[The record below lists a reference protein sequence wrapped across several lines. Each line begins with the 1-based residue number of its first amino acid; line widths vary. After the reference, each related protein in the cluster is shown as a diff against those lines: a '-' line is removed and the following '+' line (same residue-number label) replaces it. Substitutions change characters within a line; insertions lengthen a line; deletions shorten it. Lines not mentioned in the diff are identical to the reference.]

1 MRAGGMK
8 LKSRQDIAVPCEDVF
23 ARLTDFAAFE
33 RRAISRGASVR
44 RLDEPPVS
52 GAGAEWE
59 VRFRLRG
66 RERVLHLILAECD
79 APSRLAFTGISRGFN
94 FESTA
99 ELIPLSRQD
108 TRMAVVLD
116 AKARSL
122 AGRMALRSLSL
133 VRGAT
138 QRRFD
143 TAVARFAQE
152 IAAGF

>member
-1 MRAGGMK
+1 MK
-8 LKSRQDIAVPCEDVF
+8 LKSRQDIAVPCEEAF

-33 RRAISRGASVR
+33 RRAISRGATVR
-44 RLDEPPVS
+44 RLDAPPAP

-66 RERVLHLILAECD
+66 RERSLHLVLTECA
-79 APSRLAFTGISRGFN
+79 APSRLVLTGVSQGFN
-94 FESTA
+94 FESVI

-108 TRMAVVLD
+108 TRIVAVVD

-122 AGRMALRSLSL
+122 PGRMALRSLRL

-138 QRRFD
+138 QGRFD
-143 TAVARFAQE
+143 KAVARFTQE
-152 IAAGF
+152 MVARG